1 MTKKLPFEKPSELIV
16 LEPRINQLLVKYH
29 LDKYYSVEDLELMI
43 YECEPEN
50 EFTVFDPVLEH
61 LNSAMDKADLM
72 IVLNNELWNATP
84 LKMMNGISPIQS
96 LNFDRLKE
104 KREVMD

>member
-1 MTKKLPFEKPSELIV
+1 MTKKLPFIKPPELIV
-16 LEPRINQLLVKYH
+16 LEPRINKLLVKYH

-43 YECEPEN
+43 YECSVEN
-50 EFTVFDPVLEH
+50 EFTVFDPVIEH
-61 LNSAMDKADLM
+61 ITSAEDVADLL
-72 IVLNNELWNATP
+72 IILNNELWNATP

-96 LNFDRLKE
+96 INSDRLKE